1 VRLPR
6 LPLIV
11 AFAAALAAPG
21 AGAGS
26 AVRDQVDLIEAD
38 LRDMKQSIA
47 DLQATQAQ
55 FQQQMLELRTA
66 MALDQ
71 PGRRTPA
78 DLDARI
84 SSVETDLRVLFEN
97 QNDAGQRLGML
108 ADKMDA
114 LYRQRAQEQAAAAA
128 AAAAAAQAQ
137 QPAVGVGTPDPAA
150 AGGMP
155 ATPPTM
161 EPAEP
166 IAIEVVAPRP
176 AAPVAAEPLVDPEE
190 MYQAA
195 RSDYGRGSYD
205 LALSGFREFLQKFP
219 QSELADNALYWV
231 GECHYAARRLDEAV
245 ATFDEVVTRFPDA
258 DKAPDAAYKKG
269 LALLDLNRTAEG
281 IMQLQHVRDTYP
293 GTPAARLARTKLQGL
308 GL

>member
-1 VRLPR
+1 VVRPR
-6 LPLIV
+6 VPLLLALAV
-11 AFAAALAAPG
+11 ALAAPG
-21 AGAGS
+21 ALAAS
-26 AVRDQVDLIEAD
+26 AVREQVDLIEVD
-38 LRDMKQSIA
+38 LRDLKQEVADMKAS
-47 DLQATQAQ
+47 QAEFQAKMER
-55 FQQQMLELRTA
+55 QMQELRAA

-84 SSVETDLRVLFEN
+84 SSLETDLRVLFEN

-108 ADKMDA
+108 NDKMDA
-114 LYRQRAQEQAAAAA
+114 LYRQRAAEQAAAAA
-128 AAAAAAQAQ
+128 AAAAAAQPMA
-137 QPAVGVGTPDPAA
+137 ASPDGAIPGAT
-150 AGGMP
+150 
-155 ATPPTM
+155 ATPPAT
-161 EPAEP
+161 EPADPLPTESVP
-166 IAIEVVAPRP
+166 SRPPAP
-176 AAPVAAEPLVDPEE
+176 APVTLVDPEE

-205 LALSGFREFLQKFP
+205 LALSGFREFLQRFP
-219 QSELADNALYWV
+219 ESELADNALYWV
-231 GECHYAARRLDEAV
+231 GECHYAAGRLTDAV
-245 ATFDEVVTRFPDA
+245 STFDEVVSRFPEA

-281 IMQLQHVRDTYP
+281 IMQLQHVRDSFP